1 MLVLI
6 WIALPNVSSIL
17 FMVHVP
23 HRSPLKWFR
32 LYTSPYTSQW
42 FRAHPVW
49 LHSCSV
55 ARSFISRLS
64 SGYVL
69 VEGSRAWPFLSNI
82 WDSGLVVVLILRKVQ
97 DSNLRC
103 VRRFWS
109 MTACAAGFVI
119 LPSSTRPTFQYV
131 LILIILVLENRRSS
145 RMDGWKDYRKSSS
158 HEGIFHVYIT
168 FLSCYVQF

>member
-17 FMVHVP
+17 YMVHVP

-32 LYTSPYTSQW
+32 LFTSPNTSQC

-82 WDSGLVVVLILRKVQ
+82 WDSGLVVVLILRKVR
-97 DSNLRC
+97 DSNPRIVLTIAALAVQC
-103 VRRFWS
+103 FQPLSQPSNMSWSWFSRFRNQRAS
-109 MTACAAGFVI
+109 QQAGEKIIEKVLLTKDF
-119 LPSSTRPTFQYV
+119 SSALLF
-131 LILIILVLENRRSS
+131 
-145 RMDGWKDYRKSSS
+145 
-158 HEGIFHVYIT
+158 
-168 FLSCYVQF
+168 